1 MDKLIRWHF
10 MAGGVIG
17 SGGTAAQP
25 QASSE
30 GAMQEDGSGD
40 IEKIEALSD
49 AEKAAFYKVLYSRR
63 DVRDQF
69 LPDEIAEDSLMKILD
84 AAHHAPSVGFMQ
96 PWNFILVR
104 DKETRQRVWEAFSRA
119 NDEAAD
125 MFEGDRKDLYQSLK
139 LEGIRKA
146 PLNIC
151 ITCDR
156 NRSGKVVLGR
166 THNLQMDL
174 YSSVCA
180 VQNLLLAGRAEGI
193 GVGWV
198 SIYHDRDLRDILAI
212 PDHVDIIAYLC
223 LGYVDELYQ
232 EPELQVK
239 GWRKRLELADLIYE
253 GKWQGE

>member
-1 MDKLIRWHF
+1 
-10 MAGGVIG
+10 
-17 SGGTAAQP
+17 
-25 QASSE
+25 
-30 GAMQEDGSGD
+30 MQEKSSSDLT
-40 IEKIEALSD
+40 KIEALTEE
-49 AEKAAFYKVLYSRR
+49 EKAAFYKVLYTRR

-69 LPDEIAEDSLMKILD
+69 LPDEISEHSLIKILD

-104 DKETRQRVWEAFSRA
+104 EQATRQKIWEAFTRA

-125 MFEGDRKDLYQSLK
+125 MFEGDRKDLYQTLK

-151 ITCDR
+151 ITCNR
-156 NRSGKVVLGR
+156 TRSGKVVLGR

-193 GVGWV
+193 GIGWV
-198 SIYHDRDLRDILAI
+198 SIYHDQDLRKILAI

-239 GWRKRLELADLIYE
+239 GWRKRLDLADLVYKE
-253 GKWQGE
+253 KWQGEGSG